1 MKPMHLINSRCHY
14 CSWCELLPPRFAVDQ
29 GYTAIL
35 VCSPIHSSSSLGGR
49 KIDGNINGNMN
60 ESNLQAPAASFWCMY
75 TLKKGELE
83 VTEDRREICHC
94 FLRVGSPVVHLVI
107 KPKQFYQTY
116 VLHVPMYSNLHL
128 SPEQRISQIMVK
140 TRLLFL
146 LWGVNGIRKTVK
158 EMGFLVMKKWKEA
171 KKVKFW

>member
-83 VTEDRREICHC
+83 VTEDRREIY
-94 FLRVGSPVVHLVI
+94 VTVSWGSDLLLCI
-107 KPKQFYQTY
+107 WLSSRSSFIRLMCYMYQCI
-116 VLHVPMYSNLHL
+116 P
-128 SPEQRISQIMVK
+128 ISIYLQNK
-140 TRLLFL
+140 EYLK
-146 LWGVNGIRKTVK
+146 LW
-158 EMGFLVMKKWKEA
+158 
-171 KKVKFW
+171 

>member
-75 TLKKGELE
+75 TLKKGGTWSYRGQERNMSL
-83 VTEDRREICHC
+83 
-94 FLRVGSPVVHLVI
+94 F
-107 KPKQFYQTY
+107 
-116 VLHVPMYSNLHL
+116 
-128 SPEQRISQIMVK
+128 PEGRISCCAFGYQAEAVLSDLCVTCTNVFQSPFISRTK
-140 TRLLFL
+140 NISNYGKNKIAIPSL
-146 LWGVNGIRKTVK
+146 GN
-158 EMGFLVMKKWKEA
+158 KWN
-171 KKVKFW
+171 

>member
-1 MKPMHLINSRCHY
+1 M
-14 CSWCELLPPRFAVDQ
+14 
-29 GYTAIL
+29 
-35 VCSPIHSSSSLGGR
+35 
-49 KIDGNINGNMN
+49 
-60 ESNLQAPAASFWCMY
+60 
-75 TLKKGELE
+75 
-83 VTEDRREICHC
+83 
-94 FLRVGSPVVHLVI
+94 HLVI

-146 LWGVNGIRKTVK
+146 LWGINGIRKTVK

-171 KKVKFW
+171 KK